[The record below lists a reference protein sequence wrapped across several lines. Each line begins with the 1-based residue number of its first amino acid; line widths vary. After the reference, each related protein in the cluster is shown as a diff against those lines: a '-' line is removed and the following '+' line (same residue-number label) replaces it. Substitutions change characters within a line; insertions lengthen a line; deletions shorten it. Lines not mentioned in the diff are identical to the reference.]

1 MTALPILLETAI
13 EMNMIALKQK
23 GGPDDT
29 DINKARAAA
38 DTIAENGDALEFS
51 GSSLGV
57 STGQV
62 FNELAFALAVARC
75 CNCVPKYVIETLY
88 GFAKK

>member
-62 FNELAFALAVARC
+62 F